1 MNNGPIYFLLV
12 PVGLNDSGLD
22 LPQLVAVVDAN
33 ARVAFNTPGKS
44 YILKVK
50 YKITRFLKRLV
61 KTFLDVAIMHRCT
74 RVENPGEGVPD
85 VFCQN
90 P

>member
-1 MNNGPIYFLLV
+1 MNNGPIYFLFV

-44 YILKVK
+44 NI
-50 YKITRFLKRLV
+50 FLS
-61 KTFLDVAIMHRCT
+61 
-74 RVENPGEGVPD
+74 
-85 VFCQN
+85 
-90 P
+90 